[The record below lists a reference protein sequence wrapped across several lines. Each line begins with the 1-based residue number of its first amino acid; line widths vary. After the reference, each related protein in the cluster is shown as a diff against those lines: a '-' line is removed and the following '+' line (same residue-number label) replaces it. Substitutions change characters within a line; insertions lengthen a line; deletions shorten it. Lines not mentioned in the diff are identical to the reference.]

1 MLLTTGPRNQRGF
14 LAAFKQAASAQQEA
28 ASALRDSFK
37 KKVRVLAPLIYSS
50 SRVKAAAKAAEDAK
64 RRLAEEREARNAEK
78 AETTRKMEAA
88 TTQYNTQRRA
98 LSAQLAR
105 AKQENEESTK
115 EFQKLFEDRKQEAI
129 REKAYMEKQLS
140 LARGEVT
147 KLKEQLQKSTEEVD
161 QGRKERASLKRKL
174 SDAERR
180 ISELQREIENFR
192 REDSKGSQ
200 PDPEVSTRI
209 TNAVALNSSS
219 NNSSCKS
226 SRHVCTEV
234 LGVAVLDSLA
244 FGESL
249 LVEGCSSFD
258 ATVNQTRTSSK
269 KTTTRTTAAKTT
281 TTTVAASRPTRT
293 TTTRTSTRL
302 AAGARGQA
310 RGTTKHP
317 SPEPKVTFAFP
328 CLA

>member
-1 MLLTTGPRNQRGF
+1 MLLTTGPRSSPLIESNPLSAVPDEPSALSDQRGF

-78 AETTRKMEAA
+78 AETSKKMEAA

-174 SDAERR
+174 SDAV
-180 ISELQREIENFR
+180 
-192 REDSKGSQ
+192 
-200 PDPEVSTRI
+200 P
-209 TNAVALNSSS
+209 
-219 NNSSCKS
+219 
-226 SRHVCTEV
+226 
-234 LGVAVLDSLA
+234 GVAVLDSLA

-258 ATVNQTRTSSK
+258 TTIHQTRNSSK
-269 KTTTRTTAAKTT
+269 RTTARATAAKTT

-302 AAGARGQA
+302 AAGARGPA
-310 RGTTKHP
+310 RGANKHP